1 MKQSTV
7 TVDGVDY
14 SIRELTIAE
23 MMPIMPS
30 LQSDPYG
37 AQLRMLALSTDNPEI
52 GNQVGMATFKPLIN
66 AVMTINGFGDDD
78 DEGKQ
83 QSTSEDST

>member
-7 TVDGVDY
+7 TVDGVAY
-14 SIRELTIAE
+14 LIRELTIAE

-52 GNQVGMATFKPLIN
+52 DKQIGMTTFKPLIN
-66 AVMTINGFGDDD
+66 EVMTINGFGDDD

>member
-1 MKQSTV
+1 MKQSKV
-7 TVDGVDY
+7 TVDGVEY
-14 SIRELTIAE
+14 PIRELTIAE
-23 MMPIMPS
+23 MMPIMPTME
-30 LQSDPYG
+30 SDPYG

-66 AVMTINGFGDDD
+66 EVMTINGFGEDA

-83 QSTSEDST
+83 LSTSEDST